1 MKLLATLFL
10 GVGLILSCNKKNDDT
25 GTSGTALDL
34 TNTSSIKLNSA
45 GSTVSISNTDLAGSS
60 FTLPSGALESEI
72 DVRVRVGESIANRFL
87 ADTLNSELDF
97 TVESEGGALEIKP
110 TSIVTLQE
118 PLTVTLRTNTANF
131 NFQKAAILYKGI
143 DENGYWRTGLIAQED
158 INISADSVSFSSD
171 YFGRFQLVAFETA
184 VEKSISMTTQGAG
197 PWYGIETDVYSQ
209 FVNPETTGPD
219 LSFYLV
225 NDKGVI
231 SDSTIN
237 GNSFTAA
244 FDFDNLKTDFPSIY
258 DGSNEAKIGLGI
270 FSDDLEYGL
279 WLDVR
284 TSEDRFTARMLQRRL
299 FTEVPATPIVIG
311 DLVGNYIGSSATAK
325 LSGSSNVLE
334 SASESVSIAL
344 AIEGDALSISGNIGD
359 FSVTNGSFKVVS
371 SEYGSRLGFLEG
383 TITWDSQVYPAKI
396 LVTADRNALG
406 LLVCTAE
413 STELCVKGD
422 NTGSYD
428 ARSYVYV
435 ILRRF

>member
-184 VEKSISMTTQGAG
+184 VEK
-197 PWYGIETDVYSQ
+197 
-209 FVNPETTGPD
+209 
-219 LSFYLV
+219 L
-225 NDKGVI
+225 
-231 SDSTIN
+231 
-237 GNSFTAA
+237 
-244 FDFDNLKTDFPSIY
+244 
-258 DGSNEAKIGLGI
+258 
-270 FSDDLEYGL
+270 
-279 WLDVR
+279 VR
-284 TSEDRFTARMLQRRL
+284 TFDRHCCR
-299 FTEVPATPIVIG
+299 
-311 DLVGNYIGSSATAK
+311 
-325 LSGSSNVLE
+325 
-334 SASESVSIAL
+334 
-344 AIEGDALSISGNIGD
+344 
-359 FSVTNGSFKVVS
+359 
-371 SEYGSRLGFLEG
+371 
-383 TITWDSQVYPAKI
+383 
-396 LVTADRNALG
+396 
-406 LLVCTAE
+406 
-413 STELCVKGD
+413 
-422 NTGSYD
+422 
-428 ARSYVYV
+428 
-435 ILRRF
+435 